1 MQLEDP
7 TPKLYGL
14 LAEFD
19 SATAIVVGRAA
30 ST

>member
-1 MQLEDP
+1 MQDEFR

-19 SATAIVVGRAA
+19 SAIAIVE
-30 ST
+30 SKYH